1 MHTFS
6 YNNLDSNN
14 KLYTNNSDIDSIIS
28 NLPDNNNNLINP
40 KDIRDAIYTNYVST
54 IFKETNV
61 SGFKYIGIDSDN
73 AGILV
78 KEPFYFGKRQLNG
91 NDIMSNTLLTN
102 GTDIF
107 FFNNNSD
114 SGTQSTKITI
124 LSGGLSTL
132 YNTAP
137 YIQSYPYINSID
149 LNIVNNNGNIKLIS
163 ASPSYISINNIV
175 FPNTSPSIGN
185 SLIVDSIGVDNNYYL
200 SWKDTTSSIVYTNNT
215 PIPSNFQ
222 GFNKGDTF
230 SNTSISDIITK
241 ILYPYVSPTIS
252 LNASYQFYNY
262 SGGVYSSITIS
273 NGGSNIIEYGTKIG
287 SQYTVNYTINIISNG
302 ATITSSNGLSQ
313 NVSAPR
319 TISGSESITFNTSNF
334 SYIINVNDG
343 VATQSSNIGINY
355 AYPIWYGV
363 LGLGTV
369 YNSIFGNALNG
380 IQSNIV
386 SASFSSARYILN
398 AGSISNY
405 SLSGN
410 NFNITPTINGCL
422 MLMFPTSLGNSI
434 IVTPKGTSQFTN
446 NTFGKFSL
454 TFSNYTYWSGIQYSV
469 YYYQGGSVNNVNGV
483 YYTTTLNNT
492 YIIQIGNNLSIT

>member
-91 NDIMSNTLLTN
+91 NDIMNNTLLTN

-124 LSGGLSTL
+124 LAGGSSIL
-132 YNTAP
+132 YNNAP
-137 YIQSYPYINSID
+137 YIQSYPYISSID

-163 ASPSYISINNIV
+163 ASPSYVSINNIV

-185 SLIVDSIGVDNNYYL
+185 SLVVDSIGSDNNYYL
-200 SWKDTTSSIVYTNNT
+200 SWKDTTSSGVYTNST
-215 PIPSNFQ
+215 PMPSSFQ
-222 GFNKGDTF
+222 GFSQGTTF
-230 SNTSISDIITK
+230 SNTPISDIIK
-241 ILYPYVSPTIS
+241 GILYPYVSPTVV
-252 LNASYQFYNY
+252 LNTSYQFYNY
-262 SGGVYSSITIS
+262 SGGVYSSTTDTIG
-273 NGGSNIIEYGTKIG
+273 NKTIEYGTKIS
-287 SQYTVNYTINIISNG
+287 SQYIVNYNINIVSNN

-319 TISGSESITFNTSNF
+319 TISGSESIAFNTTNF
-334 SYIINVNDG
+334 SYNITVND
-343 VATQSSNIGINY
+343 TKSNVFRSIGISY
-355 AYPIWYGV
+355 AYPIWFGV
-363 LGLGTV
+363 LGLGTI

-386 SASFSSARYILN
+386 SASFSSARYVLN
-398 AGSISNY
+398 AGSVDNY
-405 SLSGN
+405 SLTNN
-410 NFNITPTINGCL
+410 NFSITPTINGCL
-422 MLMFPTSLGNSI
+422 MVMFPTSRGSNLNVRTSTSI
-434 IVTPKGTSQFTN
+434 FTTET
-446 NTFGKFSL
+446 TFGNFSL
-454 TFSNYTYWSGIQYSV
+454 TFSNYTYWNNIQYSV
-469 YYYQGGSVNNVNGV
+469 YYYKSGGINSQNGPYFTV
-483 YYTTTLNNT
+483 TSGTT
-492 YIIQIGNNLSIT
+492 YQINIS